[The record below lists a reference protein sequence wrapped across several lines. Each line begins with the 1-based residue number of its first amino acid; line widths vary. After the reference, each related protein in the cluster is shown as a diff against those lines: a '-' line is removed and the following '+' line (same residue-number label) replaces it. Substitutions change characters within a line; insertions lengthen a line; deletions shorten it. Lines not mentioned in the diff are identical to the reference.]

1 MGVDGSLEINLIND
15 NPGSDKAPNWLLTLK
30 LPFFFAAR
38 FNGPKTGQFDGNW
51 TLPPLVEIK

>member
-30 LPFFFAAR
+30 
-38 FNGPKTGQFDGNW
+38 
-51 TLPPLVEIK
+51 